1 MREGLFFLQS
11 FLFEWQ
17 LETMENL
24 PPTWNILHVDMDA
37 FYASIEQRDNPSLA
51 GKPVVVGGGS
61 GRGVVAAA
69 SYEARKFGVHSA
81 MSGVVAR
88 RRCPH
93 AIFLPVRMDAY
104 RVEAQRIR
112 SIFHEFTPLVEPLSL
127 DEAYLDVRGTQ
138 HLFGSPMEVGRKI
151 QQQILDQTKLQASV
165 GIGPNKWIAK
175 LCSDLQKPKGFVVA
189 PENLEAFLDP
199 LPVGRLW
206 GVGERGVARLASL
219 GLRTLGDL
227 QRFPEGPLVKA
238 LGSHARELRA
248 MALGQDERAVTP
260 FRQAKSLG
268 SETTFTRDID
278 ELWVLAAW
286 AMEQTEEVAEGLRAR
301 GLLALGVEVKL
312 RSGDFR
318 TRSKQCKLARP
329 SQVTS
334 EFWQRVRGLLEDL
347 CGQGLLPA
355 RLVGVTAIDLV
366 KPNEIQPDLFDTI
379 KNPAPARLDQAL
391 DAIRARFGGEAVSR
405 GSVWHRRL
413 EDKAEQETSEDGP
426 GPGESTQD

>member
-1 MREGLFFLQS
+1 
-11 FLFEWQ
+11 
-17 LETMENL
+17 MENL

-88 RRCPH
+88 RRCPQ

-112 SIFHEFTPLVEPLSL
+112 AIFHEFTPLVEPLSL

-206 GVGERGVARLASL
+206 GV
-219 GLRTLGDL
+219 
-227 QRFPEGPLVKA
+227 
-238 LGSHARELRA
+238 
-248 MALGQDERAVTP
+248 
-260 FRQAKSLG
+260 
-268 SETTFTRDID
+268 
-278 ELWVLAAW
+278 
-286 AMEQTEEVAEGLRAR
+286 
-301 GLLALGVEVKL
+301 
-312 RSGDFR
+312 
-318 TRSKQCKLARP
+318 
-329 SQVTS
+329 
-334 EFWQRVRGLLEDL
+334 
-347 CGQGLLPA
+347 
-355 RLVGVTAIDLV
+355 
-366 KPNEIQPDLFDTI
+366 
-379 KNPAPARLDQAL
+379 
-391 DAIRARFGGEAVSR
+391 
-405 GSVWHRRL
+405 
-413 EDKAEQETSEDGP
+413 
-426 GPGESTQD
+426 